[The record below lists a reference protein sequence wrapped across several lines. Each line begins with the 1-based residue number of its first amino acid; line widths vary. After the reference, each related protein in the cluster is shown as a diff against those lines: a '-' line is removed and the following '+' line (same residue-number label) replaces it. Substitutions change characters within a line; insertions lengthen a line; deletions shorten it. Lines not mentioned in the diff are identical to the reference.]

1 MREKAVNLCPT
12 QPHFHVTSLSLPYS
26 LFPYIYTHIRTA
38 VQMTKSTFATIQGQL
53 NNSPERWA
61 GHCTAYGSAQYASGT
76 IQGFNC
82 AKGHFR
88 QCQCGVWRD
97 EPLTLST
104 LGIGTYLGDPDDATD
119 ENVENAVVRSVAEG
133 WNVIDTAANYRAGR
147 AEVAVGR
154 ALRAL
159 RLTGGGSRD
168 QLFIST
174 KAGYAPNREILR
186 EMIDEGAINAQ
197 DVSGSACMHPH
208 WLERSLERSLEVLQ
222 VQTVDLFYLHNV
234 AESFLGVLG
243 PEAFFARLSEAFEF
257 CEKARKD
264 GKIRAYGL
272 ATWSCFRSP
281 PQETN
286 SHLSLSHVVSL
297 AEKIGGEDHGFSA
310 IQLPINTHMR
320 EAWEQ
325 KWQPLMT
332 ATSQSSEDPHALHSH
347 VTVIEAAQQVRICD
361 EEIV

>member
-1 MREKAVNLCPT
+1 VN
-12 QPHFHVTSLSLPYS
+12 SLSLPS
-26 LFPYIYTHIRTA
+26 SFPDIHIDIRTV
-38 VQMTKSTFATIQGQL
+38 VQMAKSTFATIQGQP
-53 NNSPERWA
+53 NNSSERWA

-174 KAGYAPNREILR
+174 KAGYAPNKEILR
-186 EMIDEGAINAQ
+186 EMIDDGVINAQ

-208 WLERSLERSLEVLQ
+208 WLERSLERSLAVLQ
-222 VQTVDLFYLHNV
+222 LQTVDLFYLHNI

-243 PEAFFARLSEAFEF
+243 HDTFFGRLSEAFEF
-257 CEKARKD
+257 CEKARKE
-264 GKIRAYGL
+264 GRIRAYGL

-281 PQETN
+281 PQETD
-286 SHLSLSHVVSL
+286 SHLSLRQVVSL
-297 AEKIGGEDHGFSA
+297 AEKIGGKDHGFGA
-310 IQLPINTHMR
+310 IQIPINTHMR

-325 KWQPLMT
+325 KWQPVVT
-332 ATSQSSEDPHALHSH
+332 AASQGEEDSQALRSHA
-347 VTVIEAAQQVRICD
+347 TIIEAAQQVSSCD
-361 EEIV
+361 EEIA